1 MSQDTEDLAARLAAL
16 EATGDKK
23 RGAARPSPLAAILG
37 VAGIVAVGGL
47 AWAALQPSPEAPLP
61 TAAPEEFQTTGSGFG
76 DLAPMPVAYCLGH
89 WGGDKRPF
97 SQHGAQGWGCS
108 ARERVH
114 LGFGPR

>member
-61 TAAPEEFQTTGSGFG
+61 TAAPEEGSGQNMG
-76 DLAPMPVAYCLGH
+76 VMPRVFCLRRSADH
-89 WGGDKRPF
+89 RELRP
-97 SQHGAQGWGCS
+97 
-108 ARERVH
+108 
-114 LGFGPR
+114 L

>member
-47 AWAALQPSPEAPLP
+47 AWAAPLMRALAVGDAE
-61 TAAPEEFQTTGSGFG
+61 TAEDLWDALTEGHDIISCECDPLAEMPEEDGEDEDILF
-76 DLAPMPVAYCLGH
+76 AA
-89 WGGDKRPF
+89 
-97 SQHGAQGWGCS
+97 
-108 ARERVH
+108 
-114 LGFGPR
+114 

>member
-76 DLAPMPVAYCLGH
+76 DLAPMPVVE
-89 WGGDKRPF
+89 
-97 SQHGAQGWGCS
+97 S
-108 ARERVH
+108 A
-114 LGFGPR
+114 PPP